1 MTFLETFIL
10 IFLYMVGFIVIGIIS
25 AILVFVFDF
34 TGYPDWTQLN
44 DKEKGDGLSMILFYD
59 LIANFLE
66 LSGNLYSFLN
76 VFIVVSST
84 IIVLLIFKSL
94 MPIILKWIIG
104 YFFFIS

>member
-44 DKEKGDGLSMILFYD
+44 DKEKGDGL
-59 LIANFLE
+59 
-66 LSGNLYSFLN
+66 
-76 VFIVVSST
+76 
-84 IIVLLIFKSL
+84 
-94 MPIILKWIIG
+94 
-104 YFFFIS
+104 